1 MATGPC
7 IDRTVGY
14 RWRERNTMRTET
26 PCRNTSYSRSGVL
39 GIVVLAL
46 TILMSGTLIGAAA
59 AQDVATP
66 VVEATPVVV
75 DDSCEA
81 TSPGVGAEAW
91 IRSELYFG
99 TTLPDGSEMT
109 ADQWADFLDA
119 EITSRFPDG
128 LTVLEGYGQF
138 LNSEGIIAGETS
150 IVLII
155 FHPAEF
161 VDESSAA
168 LEEIRDLYEAE
179 FDQESV
185 LRVDSEPVCV
195 SF

>member
-1 MATGPC
+1 MH
-7 IDRTVGY
+7 
-14 RWRERNTMRTET
+14 TET
-26 PCRNTSYSRSGVL
+26 PFRNTSYSRSAVPS
-39 GIVVLAL
+39 IVALAIA
-46 TILMSGTLIGAAA
+46 ILMSGTMFSAAS

-66 VVEATPVVV
+66 VVEATPEGVANV
-75 DDSCEA
+75 CEA
-81 TSPGVGAEAW
+81 TSPGVGAEPW
-91 IRSELYFG
+91 IRTELYFG

-119 EITSRFPDG
+119 EITPRFPDG

-155 FHPAEF
+155 FHTGEF
-161 VDESSAA
+161 VDESSASI
-168 LEEIRDLYEAE
+168 EEIRDLYEDE

>member
-1 MATGPC
+1 MH
-7 IDRTVGY
+7 
-14 RWRERNTMRTET
+14 TET
-26 PCRNTSYSRSGVL
+26 PFRNTSYSRSAVP
-39 GIVVLAL
+39 GIVALAIA
-46 TILMSGTLIGAAA
+46 ILMSGTMFSAAS

-66 VVEATPVVV
+66 VVEATPEGGANV
-75 DDSCEA
+75 CEA
-81 TSPGVGAEAW
+81 TSPGVGAEPW
-91 IRSELYFG
+91 IRTELYFG
-99 TTLPDGSEMT
+99 TTIPNDGGDVSDAEWN
-109 ADQWADFLDA
+109 AFLDE
-119 EITSRFPDG
+119 EITPRFPDG

-138 LNSEGIIAGETS
+138 LNSRGVIAEEDS

-155 FHPAEF
+155 FHPGEF

-168 LEEIRDLYEAE
+168 IEEIRDAYEVE

>member
-1 MATGPC
+1 MH
-7 IDRTVGY
+7 
-14 RWRERNTMRTET
+14 TET
-26 PCRNTSYSRSGVL
+26 PFRHTSYSRSAVP
-39 GIVVLAL
+39 GIVALAIA
-46 TILMSGTLIGAAA
+46 ILMSGTMFSAAS

-66 VVEATPVVV
+66 VVEATPEGVANM
-75 DDSCEA
+75 CEA
-81 TSPGVGAEAW
+81 TSPGVGAEPW
-91 IRSELYFG
+91 IRTELYFG

-119 EITSRFPDG
+119 EITPRFPDG

-155 FHPAEF
+155 FHPGEF
-161 VDESSAA
+161 VDESSVSI
-168 LEEIRDLYEAE
+168 EEIRDAYETAFE
-179 FDQESV
+179 QESV

>member
-1 MATGPC
+1 MP
-7 IDRTVGY
+7 V
-14 RWRERNTMRTET
+14 ET
-26 PCRNTSYSRSGVL
+26 PIRNSSYSRTGGLS
-39 GIVVLAL
+39 IIAMAI
-46 TILMSGTLIGAAA
+46 TILLSGAMFSAAS

-66 VVEATPVVV
+66 VVEATPEDV
-75 DDSCEA
+75 DNECDA
-81 TSPGVGAEAW
+81 TSPGVGAEPW
-91 IRSELYFG
+91 IRTELYFG
-99 TTLPDGSEMT
+99 TTIPNDGGDVSDAEWN
-109 ADQWADFLDA
+109 AFLDE
-119 EITSRFPDG
+119 EITPRFPDG

-138 LNSEGIIAGETS
+138 LNSRGVIAEEDS

-168 LEEIRDLYEAE
+168 IEEIRDAYETAFE
-179 FDQESV
+179 QESV